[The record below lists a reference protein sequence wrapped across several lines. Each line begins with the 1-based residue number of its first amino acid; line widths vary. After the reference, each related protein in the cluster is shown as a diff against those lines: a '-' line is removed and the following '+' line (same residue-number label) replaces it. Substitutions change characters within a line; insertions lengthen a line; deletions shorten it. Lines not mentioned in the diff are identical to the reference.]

1 MAVQTATFEK
11 TIRTLLDEKKY
22 QTVKDILVTMEPADI
37 AAVFDDF
44 GEERMALLFR
54 LLPKETA
61 AETFAEL
68 ESEIQ
73 ETLIRGFSDR
83 ELHELVNE
91 LYVDDAADLVDEM
104 PANVVKRIL
113 AQADPQMRKEINE
126 ILRYPE
132 NSAGSIMTTE
142 YVSLRPKM
150 TVAEA
155 ITRIRRTGVDKETI
169 YTCYVTEGRKL
180 LGAVS
185 VKDLLLAVDDDAP
198 VSSLMDENVISVS
211 TLTDQEEVATM
222 LSKYNFLA
230 LPVVDTDGRMVG
242 IVTFDDAMDVLVEET
257 TEDIEKMAGMLPS
270 EKTYLRSTPWDLF
283 KHRIPWLALL
293 MISATFTGLIITNF
307 ENALAAQVVLTAF
320 IPMLMDTGGNSGSQ
334 ASVTII
340 RALSLGELEFSDA
353 PKVLRRAEGHLERD
367 PHRRALRLRA
377 RGAVLRQDHALRPAA
392 ARQHG
397 HHAHD
402 RLRGMLHDGADRADR
417 QGRRLLAADGGQEDR
432 LRPGRDGEPLHH
444 DDRGRAL
451 AARLL
456 RHRQRPAVLKK
467 EGRSGRSSLFFVTKS
482 LPLRY
487 GRGRLCVL

>member
-1 MAVQTATFEK
+1 MAVQFEK
-11 TIRTLLDEKKY
+11 TIRALLDEKKY
-22 QTVKDILVTMEPADI
+22 QTLKDILVTMEPADI
-37 AAVFDDF
+37 AAVFEDLE
-44 GEERMALLFR
+44 EERMPVLFR

-68 ESEIQ
+68 DSEWQ
-73 ETLIRGFSDR
+73 ELLIRGFSDR
-83 ELHELVNE
+83 ELHEVVNE

-113 AQADPQMRKEINE
+113 AQADPEMRKEINE

-142 YVSLRPKM
+142 YVSLRPGM

-185 VKDLLLAVDDDAP
+185 VKDLLLAADDETP
-198 VSSLMDENVISVS
+198 VSEIMDENVISVN
-211 TLTDQEEVATM
+211 TLTDQEEVAQM

-242 IVTFDDAMDVLVEET
+242 IITFDDAMDVLVEET

-270 EKTYLRSTPWDLF
+270 EKSYLRSNAWDLF

-293 MISATFTGLIITNF
+293 MVSATFTGMIITGF
-307 ENALAAQVVLTAF
+307 ESALAAQVALTAF

-334 ASVTII
+334 ASVTVI

-353 PKVLRRAEGHLERD
+353 PKVIWKEIQT
-367 PHRRALRLRA
+367 
-377 RGAVLRQDHALRPAA
+377 AVLCGIALATLCFA
-392 ARQHG
+392 KIMLV
-397 HHAHD
+397 D
-402 RLRGMLHDGADRADR
+402 RLLLGNTDITVLTAFVVCFTMALTVLMAKIVGCSLPMGAKKLGFD
-417 QGRRLLAADGGQEDR
+417 
-432 LRPGRDGEPLHH
+432 
-444 DDRGRAL
+444 
-451 AARLL
+451 
-456 RHRQRPAVLKK
+456 PAVMASPFITTIVDAL
-467 EGRSGRSSLFFVTKS
+467 SLLVYFAIASALLF
-482 LPLRY
+482 
-487 GRGRLCVL
+487 